1 MIRGDTMAVIV
12 DKDVCASCETL
23 EKYNYDFVQKGLTDD
38 MVASLKKDKGLKE
51 SNGWN
56 NCQDLQDMN
65 DCLIGGM
72 VNDIPSFNS
81 CDLDK
86 ALIESLNNIMQLL
99 DAIIAGD
106 CGQWENI
113 WAIWDEIAKIKAR
126 LDKIEARLDAL
137 EKTSGTMYNALLKIL
152 QNLQNSGAWN
162 GGDNIFNGDFNS
174 GRNIATG
181 NINLFGGTQDGGSFI
196 RTNNGKTEN
205 DLVGGV

>member
-1 MIRGDTMAVIV
+1 MAVIV
-12 DKDVCASCETL
+12 DKDVCASCTTL
-23 EKYNYDFVQKGLTDD
+23 ETSNYDFVQKGLTDD
-38 MVASLKKDKGLKE
+38 MFNSLKKDKGLKE

-56 NCQDLQDMN
+56 NCTDLQDMN
-65 DCLIGGM
+65 NCLIGGM

-106 CGQWENI
+106 CGQWEQI
-113 WAIWDEIAKIKAR
+113 WLIWDEIAKIKER

-137 EKTSGTMYNALLKIL
+137 EGTTGKMYDALKKIL
-152 QNLQNSGAWN
+152 QNLYNSGAWSQ
-162 GGDNIFNGDFNS
+162 GGDNIVDGDFNAN
-174 GRNIATG
+174 RNIATG
-181 NINLFGGTQDGGSFI
+181 NINLFGGSQDGSSFI
-196 RTNNGKTEN
+196 RTNNGQTEN